1 MFRLSKMTLLCV
13 SREGFPDVSV
23 VQDDM
28 PGSDRQ
34 EEEEEEEEADQERAS
49 LFQWASLFLYHSRL

>member
-1 MFRLSKMTLLCV
+1 MFRLSKMTLLYV